1 MKKYLL
7 GSDEDGSERVY
18 YGWKWMMI
26 HSGVAMEGILLI
38 HSSYLNDNLV
48 KHVNPI
54 IKVQSLIRFAHEH
67 SVSRI

>member
-1 MKKYLL
+1 
-7 GSDEDGSERVY
+7 
-18 YGWKWMMI
+18 
-26 HSGVAMEGILLI
+26 MEVDDDTFRCCEAGDLI